1 MACKYIHKPHLIND
15 YKYDCRIYVLVTSYD
30 PLKIYLYHNGLVWFT
45 TQKYTASKKFLKK
58 RFIHLTN
65 YSVQKKAPNYVK
77 NTNSPGNFEEEEE
90 DETASK
96 WDLYSLKNKWRE
108 MGVNVEEVYTKLKD
122 LIIKTIL
129 SVESTL
135 ASNYNW
141 A

>member
-1 MACKYIHKPHLIND
+1 M
-15 YKYDCRIYVLVTSYD
+15 
-30 PLKIYLYHNGLVWFT
+30 
-45 TQKYTASKKFLKK
+45 KK

-77 NTNSPGNFEEEEE
+77 NTGSPNNDEEEED

-108 MGVNVEEVYTKLKD
+108 LGINVEDVFTKVKD

-135 ASNYNW
+135 ASNYNR

>member
-1 MACKYIHKPHLIND
+1 M
-15 YKYDCRIYVLVTSYD
+15 
-30 PLKIYLYHNGLVWFT
+30 
-45 TQKYTASKKFLKK
+45 
-58 RFIHLTN
+58 
-65 YSVQKKAPNYVK
+65 QKKAPNYVK
-77 NTNSPGNFEEEEE
+77 NTNSPGNYEEEEE

-108 MGVNVEEVYTKLKD
+108 MGVNVEEVYAKLKD

-135 ASNYNW
+135 ASNYNR